1 VWFGTPEDD
10 RRTPCLSEEKWAE
23 YFSFTML
30 YLGFYIDTRLMIMAW
45 PVDKRLALA
54 VMIDNFLVQLQ
65 LLQWESSTPYGFNTL

>member
-1 VWFGTPEDD
+1 
-10 RRTPCLSEEKWAE
+10 
-23 YFSFTML
+23 ML

-54 VMIDNFLVQLQ
+54 AMIDNFLVQLQ